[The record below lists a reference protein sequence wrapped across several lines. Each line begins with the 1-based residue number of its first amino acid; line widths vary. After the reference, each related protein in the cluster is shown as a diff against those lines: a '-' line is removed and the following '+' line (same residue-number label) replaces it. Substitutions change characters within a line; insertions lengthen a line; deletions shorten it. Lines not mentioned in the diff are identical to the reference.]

1 MCISSFEMRLK
12 NEGELTMYTYYPVVK
27 LAIVVLIAVVVYILI
42 QKVRTRK
49 KEDQEQ

>member
-1 MCISSFEMRLK
+1 
-12 NEGELTMYTYYPVVK
+12 MYTYYPVVK